1 MPTEAVEKP
10 MEDTKPEEGSDSGT
24 ETNSDDEMPDLE
36 DGDVNQQTS
45 QVYRLLLTSYYSL
58 CTFCLFYMQSK

>member
-24 ETNSDDEMPDLE
+24 ETNSDDDMPELE

-45 QVYRLLLTSYYSL
+45 QVYRPLLTSYSL
-58 CTFCLFYMQSK
+58 CTFCLCYMQSK